1 MSSSE
6 MKHYKNSNIIQN
18 SQVCM
23 LYLDGMSDGSTTSK
37 LEKGYTRSIHH
48 HRMLI
53 TRHIIYNVFTIKLN
67 CRARSI
73 WFLCISGVI

>member
-6 MKHYKNSNIIQN
+6 MKHYKNSNIIQI

-37 LEKGYTRSIHH
+37 LEKGYNRSIHTD

-53 TRHIIYNVFTIKLN
+53 TRQIIYNVFTI
-67 CRARSI
+67 
-73 WFLCISGVI
+73 